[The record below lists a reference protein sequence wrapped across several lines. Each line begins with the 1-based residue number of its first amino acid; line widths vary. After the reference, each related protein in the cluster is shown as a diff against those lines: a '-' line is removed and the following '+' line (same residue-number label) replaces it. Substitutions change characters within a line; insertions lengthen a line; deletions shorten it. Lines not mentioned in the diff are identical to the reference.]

1 VVLDLADG
9 VVIVNGFHV
18 RGSEDDER
26 LAKRVQSGREVGNYQ
41 DSIVNDDDDVVD
53 GMEWYMYLT
62 CPVQYRGRDGCVP
75 TSLLCVLG
83 DR

>member
-18 RGSEDDER
+18 RGSEDGER
-26 LAKRVQSGREVGNYQ
+26 LAKRVQSGRVGNYQ

-53 GMEWYMYLT
+53 GMEW
-62 CPVQYRGRDGCVP
+62 
-75 TSLLCVLG
+75 
-83 DR
+83 